1 MAVFR
6 TDEVQDAD
14 LEIASL
20 EQASSISGNLLAFFT
35 ATVAV
40 FVVSY
45 IVSHFGTVSWLD
57 LVIGFIAAISL
68 PLMLFMSVA
77 LKPVRST
84 IIRFSRRKPL
94 AAVGAIIL
102 ILAVTTDV
110 YADYLAPHDPE
121 GVGVAKCETDGQ
133 TSRKFC
139 GPGADGAPLGTDN
152 IGRDIL
158 SRLIHGAR
166 ISMYVGLMTVLVG
179 ITIGTVIG
187 IGSAYAGGVSDI
199 VVQRLVDALMGFPPI
214 ILALGLMAALG
225 ASINNVV
232 IALVVILVPGATR
245 VIRSEALRIKE
256 LDYILASRAIGANP
270 FRIMMRHMMPNV
282 VATYIVLMTITL
294 GFAIVVEASLS
305 FLGVGVPEGTP
316 TWGGM
321 LNIGRKYMEQQGW
334 LVVFPG
340 VAIALVVFA
349 VNFLGDGLRDV
360 LDPRLRGR

>member
-6 TDEVQDAD
+6 TDEVQVRA
-14 LEIASL
+14 EEAVSL
-20 EQASSISGNLLAFFT
+20 EEASSTSGNFYAFFS

-40 FVVSY
+40 FGLSY
-45 IVSHFGTVSWLD
+45 IISHFGTVSWLD
-57 LVIGFIAAISL
+57 AVIGYIAAVTL
-68 PLMLFMSVA
+68 PVVIVLAVA
-77 LKPVRST
+77 LKRARST
-84 IIRFSRRKPL
+84 ILRFSRRKPL
-94 AAVGAIIL
+94 AALGAII
-102 ILAVTTDV
+102 IIFAVATDV
-110 YADYLAPHDPE
+110 YADYIAPYDPE
-121 GVGVAKCETDGQ
+121 NVGVAKCESGDKT
-133 TSRKFC
+133 TRKFC
-139 GPGADGAPLGTDN
+139 GPGTEGALLGTDN
-152 IGRDIL
+152 IGRDVL

-187 IGSAYAGGVSDI
+187 ISSAYTGGVFDM

-256 LDYILASRAIGANP
+256 LDYILASRSIGSNP
-270 FRIMMRHMMPNV
+270 LRIMTQHILPNV
-282 VATYIVLMTITL
+282 TATYIVLMTITL

-305 FLGVGVPEGTP
+305 FLGVGVPEGVP
-316 TWGGM
+316 TWGSM
-321 LNIGRKYMEQQGW
+321 LEIGRAHIDEQGW

-340 VAIALVVFA
+340 VVIALVVFG